1 MDLHQLRHF
10 VALAEHGSFTR
21 AAEASFITQSAF
33 SRSIQGLE
41 HHLGCV
47 LVERGAG
54 GRGISLTARGQAMH
68 QRARAIIEGVSSLR
82 EDIVGLDQAPLP
94 TLAFGCGPLP
104 ASRLVPVA
112 LGRFLDRHRD
122 TSVDLKVAPP
132 DELKQLLDNGEIE
145 FVVADLRHIETNKG
159 YVSQVLRPRRFQVFC
174 RVGHPLL
181 AKPVAFARLAE
192 HPMGCTALPAEL
204 RVLLAERAGRRALPV
219 NVECRHNDVLVQMV
233 TTSDLVGIAPED
245 VVGDLVRRGEV
256 AALVFSDAPEGLA
269 IGGTCFG
276 VVYRAGH
283 SLSARAQAMIA
294 EIGEVDA
301 GPQLK

>member
-41 HHLGCV
+41 HQLGCS
-47 LVERGAG
+47 LVERAAG
-54 GRGISLTARGQAMH
+54 GRGIRLTPRGKAMH

-82 EDIVGLDQAPLP
+82 EDIVGLDQMAAP

-112 LGRFLDRHRD
+112 LGRFLARHSD
-122 TSVDLKVAPP
+122 TLVDLKVAPP
-132 DELKQLLDNGEIE
+132 DELKQHLDNGEIE
-145 FVVADLRHIETNKG
+145 FLVADLRHIETSKG
-159 YVSQVLRPRRFQVFC
+159 YVSQALRPRRFQMFC
-174 RVGHPLL
+174 RSGHPLL
-181 AKPVAFARLAE
+181 ADAVTFTALADY
-192 HPMGCTALPAEL
+192 PLGCTALPAEL

-219 NVECRHNDVLVQMV
+219 NVESRHNDVLVQMV
-233 TTSDLVGIAPED
+233 MTSDLIGIAPED
-245 VVGDLVRRGEV
+245 AVEHLLRRGEV
-256 AALVFSDAPEGLA
+256 ARLEFSDAPEGLA

-276 VVYRAGH
+276 VVYRAGR
-283 SLSARAQAMIA
+283 SLSAHAQALIA
-294 EIGEVDA
+294 AISEVDS
-301 GPQLK
+301 GPQLD